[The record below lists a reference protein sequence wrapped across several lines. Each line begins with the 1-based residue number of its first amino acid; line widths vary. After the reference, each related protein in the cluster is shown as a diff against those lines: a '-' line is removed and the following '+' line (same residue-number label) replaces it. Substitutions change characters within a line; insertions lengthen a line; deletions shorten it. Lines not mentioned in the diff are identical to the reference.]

1 MNLKEAIQIAVKAS
15 SEGKFDIAERTCREI
30 LKHLEAYIDDGIRFS
45 VFTSVSR
52 VLAII
57 LTHVGRLDEASNIL
71 RRLYISTLSSK
82 SLEYSLLNARK
93 QGCLDDFG
101 KFDDWL
107 SIQSGK
113 AGMVRGLIDQNRKM
127 ISPLVPQI
135 EAALRNI
142 SPGNDMS
149 VPYLEGTH
157 YQITGDAE
165 YVNKI
170 DKILRFIYPTKRFCK
185 NTLAG
190 TEKYYVTLDHL
201 GTTPVKHATI
211 TIPVT
216 HGHAASFW
224 SGLENVIQ
232 NGDVTTESIVSALV
246 MSRAVLGLNYL
257 KEEDLLR
264 IQTDPRKQ
272 VALHIFADKESCDS
286 YNETVSGQFD
296 ERHLSYYSTL
306 VNHTQYFDYISRKTN
321 AVILN
326 IGVAE
331 GFELPALLQ
340 FYGETSKIY
349 NIDPDGYSN
358 LTPASRDC
366 IDRNPK
372 VFDLLSVAVSDSNG
386 ALEMDTGAMAED
398 VRVARRNTGVIK
410 SVPCNRLNT
419 IVKSIGTHRVDLI
432 KVDIEGGE
440 EFILDDLISVAN
452 KYRPEICL
460 SVYHQVDHIFDMP
473 LKMAAELENYKF
485 YFKRYSPVFEEA
497 TLYCIPD

>member
-30 LKHLEAYIDDGIRFS
+30 LKHLEAYSDDGIRFS
-45 VFTSVSR
+45 IFTSVNQ

-57 LTHVGRLDEASNIL
+57 LTNVGRLDEAANIL

-82 SLEYSLLNARK
+82 SLEYSLVNARK

-113 AGMVRGLIDQNRKM
+113 TGMVRGLIDQNRKM

-135 EAALRNI
+135 EAALRTI

-149 VPYLEGTH
+149 VPYLEGIH

-201 GTTPVKHATI
+201 GTTPEKHATI

-232 NGDVTTESIVSALV
+232 NDDVTTESIVSALV

-272 VALHIFADKESCDS
+272 AALHIFADKESCDS
-286 YNETVSGQFD
+286 YNETVSG
-296 ERHLSYYSTL
+296 
-306 VNHTQYFDYISRKTN
+306 
-321 AVILN
+321 
-326 IGVAE
+326 
-331 GFELPALLQ
+331 
-340 FYGETSKIY
+340 
-349 NIDPDGYSN
+349 
-358 LTPASRDC
+358 
-366 IDRNPK
+366 
-372 VFDLLSVAVSDSNG
+372 
-386 ALEMDTGAMAED
+386 
-398 VRVARRNTGVIK
+398 
-410 SVPCNRLNT
+410 
-419 IVKSIGTHRVDLI
+419 
-432 KVDIEGGE
+432 
-440 EFILDDLISVAN
+440 
-452 KYRPEICL
+452 
-460 SVYHQVDHIFDMP
+460 
-473 LKMAAELENYKF
+473 
-485 YFKRYSPVFEEA
+485 
-497 TLYCIPD
+497 